1 MKEYKIVTQ
10 KIGLLKNNDAEFEI
24 ELNALAQRGW
34 RVVSVVC
41 MELQS
46 LKAVLERDEA

>member
-10 KIGLLKNNDAEFEI
+10 KNKLLKTNDAEFEI
-24 ELNALAQRGW
+24 ELNALARKGW
-34 RVVSVVC
+34 RVISVVC